1 MSTEQKNQSAQTQAE
16 NKATGE
22 MCDRIRN
29 KGTMVGQ
36 IVVDREALE
45 SIVENRID
53 RALIERFEGMA
64 GTIMQWQEDNPIT
77 GLDPDVLN
85 KAVIATSN
93 ELILD
98 MLFTEIQ
105 KLKD

>member
-1 MSTEQKNQSAQTQAE
+1 MSTETKNNQQSQAE
-16 NKATGE
+16 NDATGE

-29 KGTMVGQ
+29 KGTMVGK
-36 IVVDREALE
+36 IMVDRESLE
-45 SIVENRID
+45 AIVENRIN

-64 GTIMQWQEDNPIT
+64 DTIMQWQYDNPIS

-98 MLFTEIQ
+98 MLLGEVE
-105 KLKD
+105 KLKS